1 MLRAIFVIFFFQ
13 LLGEALK
20 KFFEM
25 RIPGPV
31 IGLILLLITL
41 IFLKRFKT
49 TAVNKLK
56 SDVLSTSNYILSYLS
71 LLFVPIGV
79 GVVMHLSYLENN
91 LFKVLVI
98 VFIQLLGEA
107 LKKFFEMRIP
117 GPVIGLILLLITLIF
132 LKRFKTTAINK
143 LKSDVLSTSNYILSY
158 LSLLFVPIGVGVV
171 MHLSYLENNLFKV
184 LVIVFISTILT
195 IGLTAFLM
203 EKINKRINKK

>member
-25 RIPGPV
+25 LIPGPV

-49 TAVNKLK
+49 RAINNLK
-56 SDVLSTSNYILSYLS
+56 SDVLNTSNYILSYLS

-91 LFKVLVI
+91 LFKVLI
-98 VFIQLLGEA
+98 
-107 LKKFFEMRIP
+107 
-117 GPVIGLILLLITLIF
+117 
-132 LKRFKTTAINK
+132 
-143 LKSDVLSTSNYILSY
+143 
-158 LSLLFVPIGVGVV
+158 
-171 MHLSYLENNLFKV
+171 
-184 LVIVFISTILT
+184 IVFISTVLT

-203 EKINKRINKK
+203 EKINKQINKK

>member
-1 MLRAIFVIFFFQ
+1 MLRAIFIIFFFQ
-13 LLGEALK
+13 LLGEAIK

-31 IGLILLLITL
+31 LGLILLLFVL

-49 TAVNKLK
+49 AAITNLK
-56 SDVLSTSNYILSYLS
+56 QDVINTSNYILNYLS

-91 LFKVLVI
+91 LFKVLI
-98 VFIQLLGEA
+98 
-107 LKKFFEMRIP
+107 
-117 GPVIGLILLLITLIF
+117 
-132 LKRFKTTAINK
+132 
-143 LKSDVLSTSNYILSY
+143 
-158 LSLLFVPIGVGVV
+158 
-171 MHLSYLENNLFKV
+171 
-184 LVIVFISTILT
+184 IVFISTILT

>member
-31 IGLILLLITL
+31 
-41 IFLKRFKT
+41 
-49 TAVNKLK
+49 
-56 SDVLSTSNYILSYLS
+56 VLNTSNYILSYLS

-91 LFKVLVI
+91 LFKVLI
-98 VFIQLLGEA
+98 
-107 LKKFFEMRIP
+107 
-117 GPVIGLILLLITLIF
+117 
-132 LKRFKTTAINK
+132 
-143 LKSDVLSTSNYILSY
+143 
-158 LSLLFVPIGVGVV
+158 
-171 MHLSYLENNLFKV
+171 
-184 LVIVFISTILT
+184 IVFISTVLT

>member
-25 RIPGPV
+25 LIPGPV

-49 TAVNKLK
+49 RDINNLK
-56 SDVLSTSNYILSYLS
+56 SDVLNTSNYILSYLS

-91 LFKVLVI
+91 LFKVLI
-98 VFIQLLGEA
+98 
-107 LKKFFEMRIP
+107 
-117 GPVIGLILLLITLIF
+117 
-132 LKRFKTTAINK
+132 
-143 LKSDVLSTSNYILSY
+143 
-158 LSLLFVPIGVGVV
+158 
-171 MHLSYLENNLFKV
+171 
-184 LVIVFISTILT
+184 IVFISTVLT

>member
-1 MLRAIFVIFFFQ
+1 MLRAIFIIFFFQ
-13 LLGEALK
+13 LLGEAIK

-31 IGLILLLITL
+31 LGLILLLIFL

-49 TAVNKLK
+49 AAITNLK
-56 SDVLSTSNYILSYLS
+56 EDVINTSNYILNYLS

-91 LFKVLVI
+91 LFKVLI
-98 VFIQLLGEA
+98 
-107 LKKFFEMRIP
+107 
-117 GPVIGLILLLITLIF
+117 
-132 LKRFKTTAINK
+132 
-143 LKSDVLSTSNYILSY
+143 
-158 LSLLFVPIGVGVV
+158 
-171 MHLSYLENNLFKV
+171 
-184 LVIVFISTILT
+184 IVFISTILT

>member
-13 LLGEALK
+13 LLGEVLK

-49 TAVNKLK
+49 TIVNKLRN
-56 SDVLSTSNYILSYLS
+56 DVL
-71 LLFVPIGV
+71 
-79 GVVMHLSYLENN
+79 
-91 LFKVLVI
+91 
-98 VFIQLLGEA
+98 
-107 LKKFFEMRIP
+107 
-117 GPVIGLILLLITLIF
+117 
-132 LKRFKTTAINK
+132 
-143 LKSDVLSTSNYILSY
+143 DTSNYILSY

>member
-13 LLGEALK
+13 LLGEAIK

-31 IGLILLLITL
+31 LGLILLLVVL

-49 TAVNKLK
+49 TAITNLK
-56 SDVLSTSNYILSYLS
+56 EDVINTSNYILNYLS

-91 LFKVLVI
+91 LFKVLI
-98 VFIQLLGEA
+98 
-107 LKKFFEMRIP
+107 
-117 GPVIGLILLLITLIF
+117 
-132 LKRFKTTAINK
+132 
-143 LKSDVLSTSNYILSY
+143 
-158 LSLLFVPIGVGVV
+158 
-171 MHLSYLENNLFKV
+171 
-184 LVIVFISTILT
+184 IVFISTILT
-195 IGLTAFLM
+195 IGLTAFLI

>member
-31 IGLILLLITL
+31 LGLILLLVIL

-49 TAVNKLK
+49 AAITNLK
-56 SDVLSTSNYILSYLS
+56 EDVINTSNYILNYLS

-91 LFKVLVI
+91 LFKVLI
-98 VFIQLLGEA
+98 
-107 LKKFFEMRIP
+107 
-117 GPVIGLILLLITLIF
+117 
-132 LKRFKTTAINK
+132 
-143 LKSDVLSTSNYILSY
+143 
-158 LSLLFVPIGVGVV
+158 
-171 MHLSYLENNLFKV
+171 
-184 LVIVFISTILT
+184 IVFISTILT

>member
-31 IGLILLLITL
+31 LGLILLLIFL

-49 TAVNKLK
+49 AAITNLK
-56 SDVLSTSNYILSYLS
+56 EDVINASNYILNYLS

-91 LFKVLVI
+91 LFKVLI
-98 VFIQLLGEA
+98 
-107 LKKFFEMRIP
+107 
-117 GPVIGLILLLITLIF
+117 
-132 LKRFKTTAINK
+132 
-143 LKSDVLSTSNYILSY
+143 
-158 LSLLFVPIGVGVV
+158 
-171 MHLSYLENNLFKV
+171 
-184 LVIVFISTILT
+184 IVFISTILT

>member
-13 LLGEALK
+13 LLGEALN

-98 VFIQLLGEA
+98 VFI
-107 LKKFFEMRIP
+107 
-117 GPVIGLILLLITLIF
+117 
-132 LKRFKTTAINK
+132 
-143 LKSDVLSTSNYILSY
+143 
-158 LSLLFVPIGVGVV
+158 
-171 MHLSYLENNLFKV
+171 
-184 LVIVFISTILT
+184 STILT

>member
-13 LLGEALK
+13 LLGEAIK

-31 IGLILLLITL
+31 LGLILLLVVL

-49 TAVNKLK
+49 AAITNLK
-56 SDVLSTSNYILSYLS
+56 EDVINTSNYILNYLS

-91 LFKVLVI
+91 LFKVLI
-98 VFIQLLGEA
+98 
-107 LKKFFEMRIP
+107 
-117 GPVIGLILLLITLIF
+117 
-132 LKRFKTTAINK
+132 
-143 LKSDVLSTSNYILSY
+143 
-158 LSLLFVPIGVGVV
+158 
-171 MHLSYLENNLFKV
+171 
-184 LVIVFISTILT
+184 IVFISTILT
-195 IGLTAFLM
+195 ISLTAFLM